1 MTYRKVLLILIIII
15 SLIFKSYRLTERY
28 GFSWDQED
36 DALKTMSMVW
46 NRKPVLIGPR
56 VASEN
61 GFFAGPFH
69 YYFLLPFYF
78 LGQGSPYAGV
88 AAMMTVDILTVLAYF
103 VVGRRLY
110 GEKIGFLAAF
120 MAACKTGLT
129 SWNAMY
135 IPLVAVI
142 GYYLC
147 VEQIKTGRYFYFLVA
162 FTGLAANLHLV
173 PASLIPLALL
183 AIIFSTPR
191 PSLLKLLKGL
201 AIFSLFFFP
210 LILFDLRHNFLN
222 IQKLLE
228 FVSSQSASVAV
239 VNRGYL
245 TSFWRSLAI
254 FNGLSLNSFVLVENI
269 LIFPALF
276 YCVLAQKTL
285 KLKIFS
291 FCWLIL
297 PLIALSHYQ
306 GNIPEYYYGLVSG
319 LVPLF
324 LSAFLIHYFSTWLI
338 VILLFLLLFSQFRVV
353 QKELPWFSLENKIEV
368 VKYIALTQKQDP
380 IFNISFNLPLGENH
394 GFRYLFKYFRHEPTD
409 NETGHLYTI
418 SNSPAPEDRVV
429 FRSGALRVI
438 RR

>member
-1 MTYRKVLLILIIII
+1 MTYRKVLLILIIIL
-15 SLIFKSYRLTERY
+15 SLLFKSYRLADRY

-46 NRKPVLIGPR
+46 NRKPLLIGPR

-88 AAMMTVDILTVLAYF
+88 AAMISIDILTLMAYF
-103 VVGRRLY
+103 VVGHRLY

-120 MAACKTGLT
+120 IAACKTGLT

-135 IPLVAVI
+135 IPLIAVI

-147 VEQIKTGRYFYFLVA
+147 VEQIKTGRYFYILVA

-191 PSLLKLLKGL
+191 PSPLKILKGL
-201 AIFSLFFFP
+201 AIFSLFFAP

-222 IQKLLE
+222 LQKLLE
-228 FVSSQSASVAV
+228 FISNQSASIALS
-239 VNRGYL
+239 NRGYL

-254 FNGLSLNSFVLVENI
+254 FNGLSLNSFTLVENI
-269 LIFPALF
+269 LILPALI
-276 YCVLAQKTL
+276 YGVLAQKTP

-324 LSAFLIHYFSTWLI
+324 LSAFLIHFFSIWIIIFLMSF
-338 VILLFLLLFSQFRVV
+338 ILYSQFRVV

-380 IFNISFNLPLGENH
+380 IFNVSFNLPLGENH
-394 GFRYLFKYFRHEPTD
+394 GFQYLFKYFRNEPTD

-418 SNSPAPEDRVV
+418 SNSPNSEDFVV

>member
-1 MTYRKVLLILIIII
+1 MTYRKVLLILIIIL
-15 SLIFKSYRLTERY
+15 SLFFKCYRLTDRY

-46 NRKPVLIGPR
+46 NRKPLLIGPR

-88 AAMMTVDILTVLAYF
+88 AAMMTIDILTVMAYF
-103 VVGRRLY
+103 LVGHRLY
-110 GEKIGFLAAF
+110 GEKVGFLAAF
-120 MAACKTGLT
+120 VAACKTGLT

-147 VEQIKTGRYFYFLVA
+147 VEQIKTGRYFYILVA

-191 PSLLKLLKGL
+191 PSPLKLLKGL
-201 AIFSLFFFP
+201 AIFSLFFAP
-210 LILFDLRHNFLN
+210 LILFDLRHHFLN
-222 IQKLLE
+222 LQKLLE
-228 FVSSQSASVAV
+228 FVFSQAV
-239 VNRGYL
+239 STAVSNRGYL

-269 LIFPALF
+269 LILPALF
-276 YCVLAQKTL
+276 YCVLTQKTL
-285 KLKIFS
+285 KLKI
-291 FCWLIL
+291 
-297 PLIALSHYQ
+297 
-306 GNIPEYYYGLVSG
+306 
-319 LVPLF
+319 
-324 LSAFLIHYFSTWLI
+324 
-338 VILLFLLLFSQFRVV
+338 
-353 QKELPWFSLENKIEV
+353 
-368 VKYIALTQKQDP
+368 
-380 IFNISFNLPLGENH
+380 
-394 GFRYLFKYFRHEPTD
+394 
-409 NETGHLYTI
+409 
-418 SNSPAPEDRVV
+418 
-429 FRSGALRVI
+429 RSKSM
-438 RR
+438 